1 MMLTPPPPTHHP
13 DNISDKNGRQQ
24 DDREGF
30 SYKIETEEDDIFTSG
45 CTQNTG
51 YHKNVP
57 NVVQRGAFRFGR

>member
-1 MMLTPPPPTHHP
+1 MMLTPPPTHQS

-24 DDREGF
+24 DDRDGY

-51 YHKNVP
+51 
-57 NVVQRGAFRFGR
+57 